1 MFIDIVYVQTKT
13 GFFKKEKRYYGRY
26 YWSYFILPC
35 TILEMVLKVQQRTMI
50 TTVISTY
57 GLPIYHLMIQLSLLI
72 TFLSHNRKER
82 SRITFCLAL
91 KWIYDEKKNSRTSQ
105 RISLHNLL
113 IMAEV
118 TRLCVSLLSC
128 HFHFLTDM
136 LCCQQHLRLS
146 FLSSLSIS
154 TYSWNPKKGNADF
167 TVYGFLNRCCLYS
180 NANIIKNKL
189 DPTENNQFLHCKDAL
204 TMKLFKC

>member
-1 MFIDIVYVQTKT
+1 MWVTHISFDDPIK
-13 GFFKKEKRYYGRY
+13 
-26 YWSYFILPC
+26 SSNYF
-35 TILEMVLKVQQRTMI
+35 
-50 TTVISTY
+50 
-57 GLPIYHLMIQLSLLI
+57 SL
-72 TFLSHNRKER
+72 HNRKER
-82 SRITFCLAL
+82 SRITFSLVL
-91 KWIYDEKKNSRTSQ
+91 KWIYDWKKKKSRTSW

-146 FLSSLSIS
+146 FLCCLSIS
-154 TYSWNPKKGNADF
+154 TYSWNPKKGNTDF
-167 TVYGFLNRCCLYS
+167 TVYGFLNECCLYS

-189 DPTENNQFLHCKDAL
+189 VPTENNQFLHCKDAL
-204 TMKLFKC
+204 TMKLFKKC